1 LTLDELN
8 NYNNLSPVQKGEY
21 LNGFAANINEWRNA
35 KYAANHPEPDSKK
48 KGGGG
53 GMPQPDD
60 GLDHW
65 KPVKITDNDDPNGQ
79 DK

>member
-1 LTLDELN
+1 
-8 NYNNLSPVQKGEY
+8 LSPVQKGEY

-35 KYAANHPEPDSKK
+35 KYAANHPEPDDKQ

-65 KPVKITDNDDPNGQ
+65 KPVKITDKDDPNGQ
-79 DK
+79 SK